1 MAYNAVTII
10 YILLTLIV
18 FTVSINKLYTVLD
31 GLAEDLF
38 EYEWSELFK
47 IRSKVEI
54 FTIL

>member
-38 EYEWSELFK
+38 EYE
-47 IRSKVEI
+47 
-54 FTIL
+54 